1 MITIE
6 RLTSAQLQSVQA
18 ELIQLLD
25 DAVTSGASVGFLPPL
40 APSEAVHYWQAVSD
54 DLERETRALLVARDA
69 EGIAGTVQ
77 LALLSQPN
85 ARHRAEVQKL
95 LVHTRARRQGVGRA
109 LMAAIEALAVQ
120 ENRRLLVLDTRQGD
134 ASERLYRRLGY
145 TEAGAIPLYAQS
157 ADGSLHTTIFF
168 YRQLGS

>member
-6 RLTSAQLQSVQA
+6 RLTSARLQAVQS
-18 ELIQLLD
+18 ELIRLLD
-25 DAVTSGASVGFLPPL
+25 DAVASGASVGFMPPL
-40 APSEAVHYWQAVSD
+40 APSEALHYWQSVSA
-54 DLERETRALLVARDA
+54 DLEREARALLVARDD
-69 EGIAGTVQ
+69 EGIVGTVQ
-77 LALLSQPN
+77 LALPLQPN

-95 LVHTRARRQGVGRA
+95 LVHTRARRKGVGQA

-120 ENRRLLVLDTRQGD
+120 EGRNLLVLDTRQGD
-134 ASERLYRRLGY
+134 DAERLYRRLGY
-145 TEAGAIPLYAQS
+145 IEAGAIPLYAQS